1 VLTDPIA
8 DMITRIRNAVA
19 ARHRHV
25 EMPASNITKEITRV
39 LLEEGY
45 IGNFEFIEDKD
56 KNQGSIKI
64 TLKYI
69 KDESPIHEIKRISKP
84 SRRIYV
90 GKDEIPLVKRGFG
103 ISILSTSKGV
113 ASDAVARENGVGGE
127 LLLEVW

>member
-1 VLTDPIA
+1 MLTDPIA
-8 DMITRIRNAVA
+8 DMITRIRNAVD

-25 EMPASNITKEITRV
+25 EIPASNMAKEITRV

-45 IGNFEFIEDKD
+45 IGNFEFIEEGP
-56 KNQGSIKI
+56 QGTVRI

-90 GKDEIPLVKRGFG
+90 GKEDIPLIKRGFG
-103 ISILSTSKGV
+103 ISILSTSKGI
-113 ASDAVARENGVGGE
+113 ASDAVARSEGVGGE
-127 LLLEVW
+127 ILLQVW

>member
-1 VLTDPIA
+1 LLTDPVA
-8 DMITRIRNAVA
+8 DMITRIRNAVD

-25 EMPASNITKEITRV
+25 EIPASNMAKEITRV

-45 IGNFEFIEDKD
+45 IGNFEFIEEGP
-56 KNQGSIKI
+56 QGTVRI

-90 GKDEIPLVKRGFG
+90 GKEDIPLIKRGFG
-103 ISILSTSKGV
+103 ISILSTSKGI
-113 ASDAVARENGVGGE
+113 ASDAVARSAGVGGE
-127 LLLEVW
+127 ILLQVW

>member
-1 VLTDPIA
+1 LLTDPVA
-8 DMITRIRNAVA
+8 DMITRIRNAVD

-25 EMPASNITKEITRV
+25 EIPASNMAKEITRV

-45 IGNFEFIEDKD
+45 IGNFEFIEEGP
-56 KNQGSIKI
+56 QGTVRI

-90 GKDEIPLVKRGFG
+90 GKEDIPLIKRGFG
-103 ISILSTSKGV
+103 ISILSTSKGI
-113 ASDAVARENGVGGE
+113 ASDAVARSEGVGGE
-127 LLLEVW
+127 ILLQVW